1 MKPIH
6 RPPLAEVLA
15 ALLPDSRDT
24 LLLRACLGDAAS
36 SAGAWRAWL
45 PDTGGLPKALT
56 DRPAYRGLMPLLHH
70 SLRSH
75 RIAAADSELAI
86 LRAAS
91 LWELRRATEIRTILR
106 QVMAALREAG
116 IHPITIGG
124 TAVAAATYPAFE
136 LRHCHDIALLVE
148 KTALVRARDRLM
160 AAGFTLAGKAGADQ
174 HTSSINLLHQG
185 GLPLVLQSALWAPTG
200 TPDPAANFRRR
211 IVAAELDDST
221 LRVFNP
227 ADMLLHACGQSIEPT
242 EPGNWEWVAD
252 AAMILHRYGRAGLNW
267 ATLVGTAKDGGLAF
281 RLSLRLDYLAR
292 CLGLPVPAFVLDE
305 LAAAAW
311 HGERSEREQSLSVTR
326 GSFGVG
332 LGTMLRQSGWRS
344 RLAVIQWALRRSP
357 RLLGMR
363 ALP

>member
-1 MKPIH
+1 
-6 RPPLAEVLA
+6 
-15 ALLPDSRDT
+15 
-24 LLLRACLGDAAS
+24 
-36 SAGAWRAWL
+36 
-45 PDTGGLPKALT
+45 
-56 DRPAYRGLMPLLHH
+56 
-70 SLRSH
+70 
-75 RIAAADSELAI
+75 
-86 LRAAS
+86 
-91 LWELRRATEIRTILR
+91 
-106 QVMAALREAG
+106 
-116 IHPITIGG
+116 
-124 TAVAAATYPAFE
+124 
-136 LRHCHDIALLVE
+136 
-148 KTALVRARDRLM
+148 M

-174 HTSSINLLHQG
+174 HTSSINLLHKG

-227 ADMLLHACGQSIEPT
+227 PDMLLHACGQSIEPT

-281 RLSLRLDYLAR
+281 RLSLRFDYLAR

-311 HGERSEREQSLSVTR
+311 QGERSERERSLSVTR

-332 LGTMLRQSGWRS
+332 LGTMFRRGGWRS
-344 RLAVIQWALRRSP
+344 RLAVVQWALRRSP